1 MTSTEHMDESYCDLP
16 LVCYSSP
23 LCLPDFGKGLGAC
36 QIIPVSEGS
45 SHTALF
51 CNGPISSRLIK
62 ILSSKFPGG
71 SDSKESACSV
81 GDGGSIPGLG
91 RDPGEGNGHLLQ
103 YCCLENPRDRGA
115 CRLQSMRSQ
124 RVRHDWATNTH
135 SKVQFKS
142 HFFYK
147 HVLRTPL
154 RRPALFFV
162 PHKCAICVIILW
174 FLVLLF

>member
-51 CNGPISSRLIK
+51 CNGPISSRLTK

-81 GDGGSIPGLG
+81 GRWGF
-91 RDPGEGNGHLLQ
+91 
-103 YCCLENPRDRGA
+103 NPWVGKRPWR
-115 CRLQSMRSQ
+115 RK
-124 RVRHDWATNTH
+124 WPP
-135 SKVQFKS
+135 
-142 HFFYK
+142 
-147 HVLRTPL
+147 TP
-154 RRPALFFV
+154 
-162 PHKCAICVIILW
+162 
-174 FLVLLF
+174 VLLPGKSQGQRSLQATVHAVSKSQT